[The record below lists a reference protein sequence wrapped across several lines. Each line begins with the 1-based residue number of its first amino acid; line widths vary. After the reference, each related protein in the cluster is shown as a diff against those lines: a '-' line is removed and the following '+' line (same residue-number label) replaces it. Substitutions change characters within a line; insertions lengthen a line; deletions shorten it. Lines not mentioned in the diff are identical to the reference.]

1 MNEILEILRSEIR
14 LIIKQEIKKYMKENK
29 YEKPYD
35 GVVICD
41 ENTIIPINATDVS
54 IRIPALGQ
62 KFLVKNKTGETL
74 KSGDCVIV
82 YAKGGNINNSYIG
95 LKF

>member
-1 MNEILEILRSEIR
+1 MNDILEILRSEIR

-35 GVVICD
+35 GVVICGKD
-41 ENTIIPINATDVS
+41 TTIPINATDVS
-54 IRIPALGQ
+54 VKIPALGR
-62 KFLVKNKTGETL
+62 KFSVKNKTGETL
-74 KSGDCVIV
+74 KAGDCVIV
-82 YAKGGNINNSYIG
+82 YAIGTNINNAYIG

>member
-1 MNEILEILRSEIR
+1 MDDILEILRSEIR

-35 GVVICD
+35 GTVVSVSDDGTTATID
-41 ENTIIPINATDVS
+41 LKFVVLEN
-54 IRIPALGQ
+54 L
-62 KFLVKNKTGETL
+62 KNKSGEDL
-74 KSGDCVIV
+74 NKDDSVVV
-82 YAKGGNINNSYIG
+82 YTKGGNINNSYIG